1 MLPDTYALERTG
13 RTYFRTLRTLGQ
25 RKSRNISVACNM
37 RVTPS
42 DQDPPRSDFDHR
54 DYPKPGDRSGES

>member
-25 RKSRNISVACNM
+25 RKSRNISVACNV
-37 RVTPS
+37 RVTLS
-42 DQDPPRSDFDHR
+42 DQDPPRLDFGRR
-54 DYPKPGDRSGES
+54 DYPRSGDRSGES